1 MRTIH
6 KIFVSLKSAV
16 ILIAILTLL
25 ATLGTLVPQNLDAVD
40 YLRRY
45 PSLGHWILS
54 LGFDDMYRSAPFQ
67 TCLWLLSIS
76 TLACIM
82 TRWKSTWRKLSS
94 RIERAGAKEIRAY
107 EAGHLLPGQLVESW
121 SNWFDQ
127 ARTDENGVQ
136 IALKTSGRSS
146 LLGGMFIHIG
156 LLLILAGGLIGV
168 YLGVETVIRG
178 SKGDL
183 VPVPP
188 LAAVRAARDADK
200 IARMA
205 RNIRTFSPEDPRLND
220 MRAQIESLHEIYKAG
235 LASPAFRIRFN
246 ELWVENYQ
254 SPDGQTAGVKSWNS
268 RVNFIEGEQ
277 ESDQVLVMVN
287 QPVSYG
293 DYTFYQSSWNKFYRK
308 VTVRVD
314 YVGDASATS
323 AISVDPTVFPV
334 TMQFTLKE
342 PVKPAWAP
350 FELILVDFMPDFRII
365 NERFVSVSHEL
376 NNPAAMIVAY
386 DEGGNVAGRA
396 WAFPEDRMS
405 MAGHVT
411 SMPFRFTFVGAEA
424 EYESGMQMAHDP
436 GKPVVWLGCILF
448 TLGMI
453 MSFYV
458 TYRECWLLIYPDGTT
473 YIAVTGNRPAR
484 AFAEDLAQL
493 DSQLTASDREPA
505 TT

>member
-1 MRTIH
+1 M
-6 KIFVSLKSAV
+6 SLKSAV

-40 YLRRY
+40 YLKNY
-45 PSLGHWILS
+45 PITGHWILS

-67 TCLWLLSIS
+67 TCLWLLSVS

-82 TRWKSTWRKLSS
+82 TRWKNTWRKLSA
-94 RIERAGAKEIRAY
+94 RVERASVREIRAY
-107 EAGHLLPGQLVESW
+107 ESGHLLSGRLTESW
-121 SNWFDQ
+121 QSRFDRV
-127 ARTDENGVQ
+127 RTDEDGVQ

-168 YLGVETVIRG
+168 YLSVETVIRG

-188 LAAVRAARDADK
+188 LEAVRAARDADK

-205 RNIRTFSPEDPRLND
+205 RNIRSFSAEDPRLNP
-220 MRAQIESLHEIYKAG
+220 MREQIDSLHEKYKAG
-235 LASPAFRIRFN
+235 LASPAFKIRFN
-246 ELWVENYQ
+246 ELWVENYRAQ
-254 SPDGQTAGVKSWNS
+254 DGSDAGVKSWNS
-268 RVNFIEGEQ
+268 RVSFIDGDK
-277 ESDQVLVMVN
+277 ESDSTLVMVN

-293 DYTFYQSSWNKFYRK
+293 DYTFYQSSWNQFYRK
-308 VTVRVD
+308 VTVQVD
-314 YVGDASATS
+314 YVGDASATAITGNDS
-323 AISVDPTVFPV
+323 ATFPV
-334 TMQFTLKE
+334 TLELTLKK

-350 FELILVDFMPDFRII
+350 FDLVLVDFMPDFRII
-365 NERFVSVSHEL
+365 NDRFVSVSDEL

-386 DEGGNVAGRA
+386 DESGNVAGRA

-411 SMPFRFTFVGAEA
+411 SMPFRFTFIDAEA

-436 GKPVVWLGCILF
+436 GKPVVWLGCLIF

-458 TYRECWLLIYPDGTT
+458 TYRELWLLVYPDGSC
-473 YIAVTGNRPAR
+473 YIAVTGNRPAKT
-484 AFAEDLAQL
+484 FAEDLTQL
-493 DSQLTASDREPA
+493 DSQLIAIDKEPA
-505 TT
+505 IS